1 MAAPEDL
8 GVSFEQRGGVP
19 KWEWDTIW
27 SLHGRFEGNREGI
40 ISAKATEEGRVIA
53 VAEAKAAAEAGVG
66 DEAAPSLADE
76 GGARE
81 GGGLQWKAEED
92 LGEQVVDF

>member
-1 MAAPEDL
+1 
-8 GVSFEQRGGVP
+8 
-19 KWEWDTIW
+19 
-27 SLHGRFEGNREGI
+27 
-40 ISAKATEEGRVIA
+40 
-53 VAEAKAAAEAGVG
+53 VAEAEAAAEAGVG

-81 GGGLQWKAEED
+81 GGGLRWKAEED

>member
-19 KWEWDTIW
+19 KWEWGMIW

-40 ISAKATEEGRVIA
+40 ISAKATEEGRVTA
-53 VAEAKAAAEAGVG
+53 VVEAEVAAEAGIG

-76 GGARE
+76 GGDTSKMYLLFRT
-81 GGGLQWKAEED
+81 L
-92 LGEQVVDF
+92 LLLFLL